1 MSETMCYADNFSR
14 SFGEQQ
20 ECLEFLREREEN
32 ASWRSIPTR
41 EVRFEAI
48 DEGSTSSKVLC
59 DWYRL
64 MGKEGILQDT
74 MANTRLLLRAEDA
87 LYPVRSCALST
98 ILSRARISGHALS
111 KMSKP
116 VLAQILNHC
125 VSVAS
130 GNALLRLSDEKI
142 SAMHGGNESEYAM
155 LEIPE
160 LFQAVTDQLENEA
173 RRRHQASGLPGRRAL
188 AGPERGTPL
197 HGLRPVPGDLR
208 GRVPAP
214 VRRSQCL
221 QSCPNGGKHLPR
233 PEGALGGLRL
243 RRRGEMVKEGASC

>member
-74 MANTRLLLRAEDA
+74 MANTKLLHRDA
-87 LYPVRSCALST
+87 
-98 ILSRARISGHALS
+98 GHKNGLGTKCLKA
-111 KMSKP
+111 
-116 VLAQILNHC
+116 
-125 VSVAS
+125 
-130 GNALLRLSDEKI
+130 ALL
-142 SAMHGGNESEYAM
+142 SA
-155 LEIPE
+155 
-160 LFQAVTDQLENEA
+160 
-173 RRRHQASGLPGRRAL
+173 R
-188 AGPERGTPL
+188 
-197 HGLRPVPGDLR
+197 
-208 GRVPAP
+208 
-214 VRRSQCL
+214 
-221 QSCPNGGKHLPR
+221 
-233 PEGALGGLRL
+233 
-243 RRRGEMVKEGASC
+243 